1 MVFKPHWFM
10 QVQAGAAHTLGEAK
24 FSDLISPAAAVNV
37 GYQFAPAWRVRVGAS
52 GWQAKGRW
60 VSPQQDYQYK
70 YLQGSADIISD
81 LSTLFCGFNPKRVF
95 NGYAFVGVGLNH
107 ALIMMKLMLLIREAI
122 KWNIYGKT
130 AKLRIRPFGL
140 RM

>member
-1 MVFKPHWFM
+1 MNMKSLWMTVFALLIGNTVISAQEKQIKEEGKMVFKPHWFM

-37 GYQFAPAWRVRVGAS
+37 GYQFASAWRVRVGAS

-81 LSTLFCGFNPKRVF
+81 LSLS
-95 NGYAFVGVGLNH
+95 
-107 ALIMMKLMLLIREAI
+107 LIHI
-122 KWNIYGKT
+122 
-130 AKLRIRPFGL
+130 
-140 RM
+140 